1 MASMTVELLPRLGC
15 ANIVVTGL
23 SDVPSPKS
31 VNVSSSLVEVE
42 GILLPLP
49 PTIHLLPQSASSFSS
64 STSAITFRV
73 KLADSS
79 EVGNTCLLPLPL
91 LVLPRN
97 LSSPQINAKIGQE
110 IIISCRCGNILS
122 KCLTLVRVLPL
133 PSHNWDSGAS
143 DWYCCSGRQKKTP
156 ELRPQ
161 DEDLFYSPYSIV
173 ISSHQL
179 ASPPSSTSSLLL
191 CSGCNKE
198 LGEVEKEKESAT
210 LWAHAILISSPSSE
224 PNFVPPI
231 QGISTS
237 EDLFMAMVN
246 LMVSQSPELMPKVVV
261 KSRSVSGL
269 LVWVVDKNLRLLKG
283 SQDKVAEEQ
292 TVLKILFKELITE
305 DSHSNSVMV
314 PDDVIESGHKLLED
328 STRHFPDSMRSAQGF
343 AMGHILKG

>member
-1 MASMTVELLPRLGC
+1 MAFMTIELLPRLGC

-23 SDVPSPKS
+23 ADDPSPKS

-42 GILLPLP
+42 GISFPLP
-49 PTIHLLPQSASSFSS
+49 ATIRVLPQSASSFSS
-64 STSAITFRV
+64 SSAITFRV

-97 LSSPQINAKIGQE
+97 LGSPQINAKIGQE

-122 KCLTLVRVLPL
+122 NCLTLVRVLPL

-143 DWYCCSGRQKKTP
+143 EWYCCSGRQKKTP

-161 DEDLFYSPYSIV
+161 GGDLFYSPYSIV

-198 LGEVEKEKESAT
+198 LGEVEEERESAT
-210 LWAHAILISSPSSE
+210 LWADAILISSPSLETHS
-224 PNFVPPI
+224 VPPI

-261 KSRSVSGL
+261 KSRSISGL
-269 LVWVVDKNLRLLKG
+269 LLWVVDKNLRLLKG

-292 TVLKILFKELITE
+292 TVLKILFKELTME
-305 DSHSNSVMV
+305 DGHSSSVMV
-314 PDDVIESGHKLLED
+314 PKEVVESGYKLLED
-328 STRHFPDSMRSAQGF
+328 STRHFPGSMRSAQGF
-343 AMGHILKG
+343 SIGHISKG